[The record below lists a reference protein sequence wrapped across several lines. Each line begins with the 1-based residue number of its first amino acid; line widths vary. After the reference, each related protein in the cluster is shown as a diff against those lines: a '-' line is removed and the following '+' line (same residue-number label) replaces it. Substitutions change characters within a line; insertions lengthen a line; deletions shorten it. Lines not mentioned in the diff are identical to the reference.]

1 AAPVYQLIHRIAT
14 NEYDPASTNFYG
26 FYFGDGELFDDDAKE
41 IVKILEEHL
50 RPIFNR
56 IGVIEVQPGRLSLL
70 NRQIATQFYRDSII
84 RLGEL
89 NDKLETIEVIKTL
102 FAEH

>member
-1 AAPVYQLIHRIAT
+1 MFA
-14 NEYDPASTNFYG
+14 
-26 FYFGDGELFDDDAKE
+26 DDATE
-41 IVKILEEHL
+41 IVKILAEHL

>member
-1 AAPVYQLIHRIAT
+1 MLLVP
-14 NEYDPASTNFYG
+14 N
-26 FYFGDGELFDDDAKE
+26 
-41 IVKILEEHL
+41 
-50 RPIFNR
+50 
-56 IGVIEVQPGRLSLL
+56 SLL

-102 FAEH
+102 FAEY